1 MTMFVET
8 LESRAVRSQEA
19 HDRAAVEHYE
29 AAAKRDKAIA
39 KREKAIAKREK
50 AIAKREKAQ
59 AALIVALTRRIEQ
72 GDLDKETLGALAD
85 ALKGRR

>member
-1 MTMFVET
+1 MFVET

-50 AIAKREKAQ
+50 AQ
-59 AALIVALTRRIEQ
+59 AALIAALTRRIEQ

>member
-1 MTMFVET
+1 MLILEET

-39 KREKAIAKREK
+39 KREKA
-50 AIAKREKAQ
+50 Q
-59 AALIVALTRRIEQ
+59 AALIAALTRRIEQ